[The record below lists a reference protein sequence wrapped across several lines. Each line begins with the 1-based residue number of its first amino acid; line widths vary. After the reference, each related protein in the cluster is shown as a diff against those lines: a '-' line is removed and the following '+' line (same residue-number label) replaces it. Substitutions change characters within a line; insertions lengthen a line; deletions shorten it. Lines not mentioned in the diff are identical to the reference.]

1 MNEKVKAFL
10 KDVKDLLNDCEFNK
24 IYLKCLSELQ
34 PFEVGE
40 FTSILLACNINPLLY
55 MDKVPDFF
63 LYENENIESVAI
75 PNNIK
80 SINVGAFSKSQ
91 IREIGIPSSIIQIG
105 MDAFEVC
112 DQLERIHLEDIAKF
126 TSIKFIGRWSN
137 PFYSKRHL
145 YRKIEGYYKGMSFTE
160 MGICYDLP
168 STRSI
173 SVNAYGFL
181 CEEESITFYKEEPE
195 YLRVDPFIV
204 PSPIRV
210 GKF

>member
-1 MNEKVKAFL
+1 MNQKVKAFL

-24 IYLKCLSELQ
+24 IYLKCRSELQ

-55 MDKVPDFF
+55 MHEVPDFF
-63 LYENENIESVAI
+63 LYENQNIESIVI

-80 SINVGAFSKSQ
+80 DINVGAFSRSQ
-91 IREIGIPSSIIQIG
+91 IKEISIPSSVMQIR
-105 MDAFEVC
+105 MNAFGQC
-112 DQLERIHLEDIAKF
+112 DQLERIHLEDIVKF
-126 TSIKFIGRWSN
+126 TSIKFMGRWSN

-145 YRKIEGYYKGMSFTE
+145 FYSKVEGYYKGMSFTE
-160 MGICYDLP
+160 MGICYDIPL
-168 STRSI
+168 RGI
-173 SVNAYGFL
+173 SPFDSFY
-181 CEEESITFYKEEPE
+181 EEESITFYKEEPE

>member
-1 MNEKVKAFL
+1 MNEKVKVFL
-10 KDVKDLLNDCEFNK
+10 KDVKDLLNNCEFNK

-126 TSIKFIGRWSN
+126 TSIKFMGRWSN

-160 MGICYDLP
+160 MGVCYDIP
-168 STRSI
+168 SRSI
-173 SVNAYGFL
+173 SPFNPLY
-181 CEEESITFYKEEPE
+181 EEESITFYKEEPE
-195 YLRVDPFIV
+195 YLRVDPFII

>member
-1 MNEKVKAFL
+1 MNENVKAFL
-10 KDVKDLLNDCEFNK
+10 KDVKDLLNSCEFNK
-24 IYLKCLSELQ
+24 IYLKCCSELQ

-40 FTSILLACNINPLLY
+40 LTSMLLACNINPLLY

-63 LYENENIESVAI
+63 LYENRNIESVKI

-80 SINVGAFSKSQ
+80 VIDVGAFSKSQ
-91 IREIGIPSSIIQIG
+91 IREIDIPSSIIQIG
-105 MDAFEVC
+105 MDAFEQC
-112 DQLERIHLEDIAKF
+112 DQLEKIHLEDIEKF
-126 TSIKFIGRWSN
+126 TSIKFMGRWSN

-145 YRKIEGYYKGMSFTE
+145 YRKIEGYYKDMSFTE
-160 MGICYDLP
+160 MGICYNLP

-173 SVNAYGFL
+173 SVNSYGSL
-181 CEEESITFYKEEPE
+181 YEEESITFYKEEPE
-195 YLRVDPFIV
+195 YLRIDTFIV